1 MAGGNG
7 GPPPELFT
15 QMRAIGGIALITA
28 AVAIALID
36 ALRTDVEIN
45 GFQFFLLCGTGAL
58 LLGVQGIERF
68 MKP

>member
-15 QMRAIGGIALITA
+15 KMRAIGGLAFCAA
-28 AVAIALID
+28 AVIIAVID
-36 ALRTDVEIN
+36 ALRVDVEIN